1 MSLLIYLI
9 LIKNIFS
16 QLIIDYKKEI
26 KKELKTP
33 DEMLLDLVETEYYIK
48 IKIGIPYQE
57 LKVNIE
63 FTNFIF
69 YISGDEKYKKYNPKL
84 SSSYKLYSPNEKIE
98 EFDLY
103 IKGILS
109 NETIYFNNKKYEDF
123 LFVLSENST
132 KKSKMYP
139 SSIGLGISTN
149 IYLKYSIAI
158 NFINILYIKKQINSN
173 SFFIN
178 QKNENEGQIII
189 GALPHEYEKI
199 KKDFQK
205 FEVDYSES
213 VSFYNYWCSKF
224 DKIKYNNLS
233 YHENYMV
240 LFDFNLE
247 GIIIG
252 SFYFELLKRDFF
264 QYYIDKNI
272 CFENS
277 VGDYNYF
284 YCDKNKK
291 KNIEFEKISNFSFIN
306 KNFNE
311 TFEVSYKDLF
321 KEKGDY
327 IFFLAIHN
335 IRLSSTF
342 ILGRLFFNKYQLGFN
357 YDKKMIY
364 LYKNQLNKK
373 GKSNFLLI
381 FIIIFLLI
389 IVFTLLYYYFFYF
402 KTKRKIYAT
411 ELEDN
416 IKLGE
421 KIL

>member
-9 LIKNIFS
+9 LIKYIFS

-33 DEMLLDLVETEYYIK
+33 DEILLDLVETEYYIK
-48 IKIGIPYQE
+48 IKIGNPYQE

-123 LFVLSENST
+123 FFVLSKNST

-139 SSIGLGISTN
+139 SSIGLGISTK
-149 IYLKYSIAI
+149 IYSKYSIAI
-158 NFINILYIKKQINSN
+158 NFINILYLQKKIKSN

-178 QKNENEGQIII
+178 QINENEGQIII
-189 GALPHEYEKI
+189 GNLPHEYEKI
-199 KKDFQK
+199 KNNFQK
-205 FEVDYSES
+205 FEVAYSDS
-213 VSFYNYWCSKF
+213 VSFYNYWCTEF

-233 YHENYMV
+233 YYENYMI

-252 SFYFELLKRDFF
+252 NFYFELLKRDFF

-272 CFENS
+272 CFENT

-284 YCDKNKK
+284 YCDKNNK
-291 KNIEFEKISNFSFIN
+291 KNIEFDKIYNFSFIN

-342 ILGRLFFNKYQLGFN
+342 ILGRLFFNKYQFGFN